1 MKEIIKSL
9 KKGDSKDELSKEQI
23 KHLASFGEVF
33 AYELKN
39 YLNSISVEQKTVHLA
54 TVAQITYDEFGKHPQ
69 PSYYMILD
77 PFVFELETQVFDN
90 LFLHIDRNKNKAP
103 SIEPTKTDL
112 EIFRQIFMGKIKE
125 IFSNVVMKK
134 FIDDKDRVYNCF
146 GGVNAGIPKDEL
158 GVMLQFLVEASELK
172 DDLNGGCFN
181 VFISLKDY
189 LNVFESVIKEKF

>member
-1 MKEIIKSL
+1 M
-9 KKGDSKDELSKEQI
+9 
-23 KHLASFGEVF
+23 V
-33 AYELKN
+33 
-39 YLNSISVEQKTVHLA
+39 
-54 TVAQITYDEFGKHPQ
+54 QITYDEFGKHPQ

-90 LFLHIDRNKNKAP
+90 LFLHIDRNKNKVP

-158 GVMLQFLVEASELK
+158 GVMLQFLIETSELK
-172 DDLNGGCFN
+172 DKLWGNAFWSPSYYLATTGN
-181 VFISLKDY
+181 VSLDTLMNY
-189 LNVFESVIKEKF
+189 VNNQRMGL